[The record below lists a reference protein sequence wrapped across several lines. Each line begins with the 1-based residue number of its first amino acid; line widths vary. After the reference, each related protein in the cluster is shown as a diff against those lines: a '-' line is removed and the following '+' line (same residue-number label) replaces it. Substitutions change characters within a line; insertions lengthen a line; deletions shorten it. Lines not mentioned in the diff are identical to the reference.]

1 MERNDNQ
8 NPLASQ
14 VVRDIF
20 PFRLKAL
27 REAIGISQDAFAK
40 ALGVSRATIG
50 YYENGSRLPD
60 IAFLDVLV
68 TKTGCNIHFLLG
80 HSDHMHEEYE
90 SLGGETELNDDE
102 MDSFI
107 HLASYKSFRY
117 FLKSLKTWELF
128 HLMDSMVNEVW
139 DNAKMREVL
148 YYSLCNDFRMV
159 AEDIYANRKTVK
171 DIGKEDYTENDVME
185 LMEKGREKYE
195 QGKREFEAVQEEFMK
210 KGEKEI
216 EEIRAGRKEREKDPM
231 EAFSMKMG
239 RMYQEGKKRKEKE
252 QKNKA

>member
-1 MERNDNQ
+1 MEVQVMERNDNQ
-8 NPLASQ
+8 NPPAFAA
-14 VVRDIF
+14 VRDIF
-20 PFRLKAL
+20 PIRLKAL
-27 REAIGISQDAFAK
+27 REAIGISQEAFAK

-68 TKTGCNIHFLLG
+68 MKTGCNIHFLLG

-90 SLGGETELNDDE
+90 SLGGETELNDE
-102 MDSFI
+102 QMDSFV

-117 FLKSLKTWELF
+117 FLSNSKTWELF

-139 DNAKMREVL
+139 DNKNVREVL
-148 YYSLCNDFRMV
+148 YYSLCNDFRLV
-159 AEDIYANRKTVK
+159 AEDIYAKHKMVR

-185 LMEKGREKYE
+185 LMEIGRERYE
-195 QGKREFEAVQEEFMK
+195 QGKREFEAVQAEFMK

-216 EEIRAGRKEREKDPM
+216 EEMKAGRKEREKDPL

-239 RMYQEGKKRKEKE
+239 RMYQEGKKDKK
-252 QKNKA
+252 K